1 MGEWTFVSLVG
12 LAFLVWFVFVFLFT
26 PRIDYHLTGPVA
38 GEDQLLRMLQEACQA
53 RLHTGQRV
61 EVLTNGTQFYP
72 AMLSAIREAHH
83 SINVEAYI
91 FEPGQVADQ
100 IVAALADR
108 ARSGVEVRI
117 VLDAIGS
124 SGMLFSAAAS
134 TLSEAGCR
142 LHYYQRLTWY
152 RLHRA
157 NNRTHRELLI
167 VDGRV
172 AFVGGA
178 GVADW
183 WSDSA
188 ASGEPAWRDTMVRIE
203 GPIVA
208 SLQGVFAEN
217 WLECC
222 GEILTSE
229 ACWPP
234 LTSAGPV
241 DALLIRSSPAD
252 RATASRVG
260 FQLLMAAARETID
273 ISTPYFLPDYTL
285 RRFLMETAARGVRIR
300 VIVPGPRTDQRFVR
314 LASRRLYGPLLEAGL
329 RIHEYQPGMTHAK
342 ALMIDGRLAVIG
354 TTNVDNRS
362 FEHND
367 EVNVAFRDPEV
378 VARLTHDFEA
388 DLAQSLEVTYERWQR
403 RPLLEK
409 ALKPLTWLLER
420 QQ

>member
-1 MGEWTFVSLVG
+1 M
-12 LAFLVWFVFVFLFT
+12 
-26 PRIDYHLTGPVA
+26 
-38 GEDQLLRMLQEACQA
+38 
-53 RLHTGQRV
+53 
-61 EVLTNGTQFYP
+61 
-72 AMLSAIREAHH
+72 
-83 SINVEAYI
+83 
-91 FEPGQVADQ
+91 
-100 IVAALADR
+100 VAALADK

-124 SGMLFSAAAS
+124 SGMRLSAAAR
-134 TLSEAGCR
+134 TLTEAGCR
-142 LHYYQRLTWY
+142 LHYYQRLMWY

-157 NNRTHRELLI
+157 NNRTHRELLV
-167 VDGRV
+167 VDGRE

-183 WSDSA
+183 WYEPGS
-188 ASGEPAWRDTMVRIE
+188 SGEPAWRDTMVRIE

-208 SLQGVFAEN
+208 SVQGVFAEN

-222 GEILTSE
+222 GEILTSK
-229 ACWPP
+229 ACWPA
-234 LTSAGPV
+234 LTDVGPV

-252 RATASRVG
+252 RATASRVA
-260 FQLLMAAARETID
+260 FQLLMSRACETID
-273 ISTPYFLPDYTL
+273 ISTPYFLPDFTL
-285 RRFLMETAARGVRIR
+285 RRFLIETAARGVRIR

-314 LASRRLYGPLLEAGL
+314 LASRRLFGPLLEAGL
-329 RIHEYQPGMTHAK
+329 RIYEYQPGMTHAK
-342 ALMIDGRLAVIG
+342 ALMIDGRLAVVG
-354 TTNVDNRS
+354 TTNIDNRS

-388 DLAQSLEVTYERWQR
+388 DLKQSAEVTFERWRQ

>member
-1 MGEWTFVSLVG
+1 
-12 LAFLVWFVFVFLFT
+12 
-26 PRIDYHLTGPVA
+26 
-38 GEDQLLRMLQEACQA
+38 
-53 RLHTGQRV
+53 
-61 EVLTNGTQFYP
+61 
-72 AMLSAIREAHH
+72 
-83 SINVEAYI
+83 
-91 FEPGQVADQ
+91 
-100 IVAALADR
+100 
-108 ARSGVEVRI
+108 
-117 VLDAIGS
+117 
-124 SGMLFSAAAS
+124 
-134 TLSEAGCR
+134 
-142 LHYYQRLTWY
+142 
-152 RLHRA
+152 
-157 NNRTHRELLI
+157 
-167 VDGRV
+167 
-172 AFVGGA
+172 
-178 GVADW
+178 
-183 WSDSA
+183 
-188 ASGEPAWRDTMVRIE
+188 MVRIE

-314 LASRRLYGPLLEAGL
+314 IASRRLYGRLLEAGL
-329 RIHEYQPGMTHAK
+329 RIYEYQPGMTHAK